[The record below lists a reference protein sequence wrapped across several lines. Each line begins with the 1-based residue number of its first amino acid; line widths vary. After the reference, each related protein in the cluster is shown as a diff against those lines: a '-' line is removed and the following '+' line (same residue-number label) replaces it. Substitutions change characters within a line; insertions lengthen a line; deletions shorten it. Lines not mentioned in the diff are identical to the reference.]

1 MRINPMNPSRLS
13 VLSRTYVWQDIVRGN
28 CPLFAHCM
36 IVCQSRGE
44 KSYLSL
50 SVTNDKTGLSG
61 SQSGF
66 RSCPVDA
73 FHFSPKPLHFHKFL
87 FVFSSWHLQSYII
100 SDFLGRMPTIKLI
113 YFDGR
118 GRGESIR
125 YCVWRSR
132 TMIIRFLDH
141 SISWGPE
148 KYSIYVWLSTMHS
161 FFPYFLRTVGLT
173 SGSHLEE
180 SDKCKI
186 ALRGYTL
193 SVFYLVWNIPSYRQ
207 LLKLAQVP
215 FEDCRI
221 TFEEWIALKRSTISI
236 DLCLFIVHTL
246 KMCIKRICRE
256 GEDK

>member
-1 MRINPMNPSRLS
+1 
-13 VLSRTYVWQDIVRGN
+13 
-28 CPLFAHCM
+28 
-36 IVCQSRGE
+36 
-44 KSYLSL
+44 
-50 SVTNDKTGLSG
+50 GLSG

-125 YCVWRSR
+125 
-132 TMIIRFLDH
+132 
-141 SISWGPE
+141 
-148 KYSIYVWLSTMHS
+148 
-161 FFPYFLRTVGLT
+161 
-173 SGSHLEE
+173 
-180 SDKCKI
+180 
-186 ALRGYTL
+186 
-193 SVFYLVWNIPSYRQ
+193 Q

-221 TFEEWIALKRSTISI
+221 TFEEWIALKRTTPLGNIPILEIDGVSICPTSTIHRFI
-236 DLCLFIVHTL
+236 GNQYGGKLFISKIL
-246 KMCIKRICRE
+246 CI
-256 GEDK
+256 